1 MTLKRIAD
9 LAKTS
14 VATVSKAF
22 SGSKEI
28 SDETKERI
36 FEIAKEYGCFE
47 KYYNAPRK
55 QPLIAIIVPEI
66 DSECYAT
73 CASVFEREFNRRG
86 ADTIVATTRFDP
98 NREERLF
105 RELAYGMKVDGV
117 LLWGSGSLIK
127 NHDEIPLIKFG
138 EKSYSDANADTVKSD
153 SSAAINRLIKTIKD
167 YGHTEVAFFGESLT
181 HSKEEKFKKGMRS
194 AGLSIHKSFILTSDK
209 RFAAAGKD
217 CMQRLMASGRL
228 PSVIVAAYDQIAYGA
243 MKYARDMGL
252 RVPEDIS
259 FVGMDDITADSYF
272 DVPLSSVHSAYE
284 SVCEKITDLIF
295 MRMENKHYR
304 MKEKIVVPVELNIRE
319 SLKNLK
325 AESDR

>member
-1 MTLKRIAD
+1 
-9 LAKTS
+9 
-14 VATVSKAF
+14 
-22 SGSKEI
+22 
-28 SDETKERI
+28 
-36 FEIAKEYGCFE
+36 
-47 KYYNAPRK
+47 
-55 QPLIAIIVPEI
+55 
-66 DSECYAT
+66 
-73 CASVFEREFNRRG
+73 
-86 ADTIVATTRFDP
+86 
-98 NREERLF
+98 
-105 RELAYGMKVDGV
+105 
-117 LLWGSGSLIK
+117 
-127 NHDEIPLIKFG
+127 
-138 EKSYSDANADTVKSD
+138 
-153 SSAAINRLIKTIKD
+153 
-167 YGHTEVAFFGESLT
+167 
-181 HSKEEKFKKGMRS
+181 MRN

-209 RFAAAGKD
+209 RFAEAGKD

>member
-28 SDETKERI
+28 PEATKEKI
-36 FEIAKEYGCFE
+36 FRIAKKYGCFE
-47 KYYNAPRK
+47 KYYKAPRK
-55 QPLIAIIVPEI
+55 QPLIALMIPEL
-66 DSECYAT
+66 DSEFYGI

-127 NHDEIPLIKFG
+127 NHDEIPLVMFG
-138 EKSYSDANADTVKSD
+138 EKTSPHANADTVKSD
-153 SSAAINRLIKTIKD
+153 SPAAINRLIKTIKD

-181 HSKEEKFKKGMRS
+181 HSKEEKFKEGMRS

-295 MRMENKHYR
+295 MRMENKHNR